1 MRVSLLL
8 GERRPGLN
16 ALGGIRDR
24 PIERRPARPQSEGCH
39 HHTCVTED
47 HLGLQQALAFY
58 AADEPVGVHIH
69 VIQPKGRRVA
79 QTNAMLVF
87 RLVVGEAR
95 YALFHDEPA
104 WPYGRVGQYGVSI
117 GDATVAD
124 PLLAAVDLVANDLA
138 VFLDAIG
145 GRLQR
150 AQVAAGFRLRRAV
163 GEQNSFFSDATQP
176 FLLLLRSGAESYG
189 IAAKECGK

>member
-24 PIERRPARPQSEGCH
+24 PIERRPARPQSEGRH
-39 HHTCVTED
+39 HHTRVTED
-47 HLGLQQALAFY
+47 HLRLQQALAFY
-58 AADEPVGVHIH
+58 AADEPVGVNVH
-69 VIQPKGRRVA
+69 VVESQRCRVA
-79 QTNAMLVF
+79 QTNAVLILGLIVSK
-87 RLVVGEAR
+87 
-95 YALFHDEPA
+95 ALHALLHDEPA
-104 WPYGRVGQYGVSI
+104 WPYGRVGQYGVNI

-145 GRLQR
+145 GRLQCT
-150 AQVAAGFRLRRAV
+150 QVAASFRLRRAV
-163 GEQNSFFSDATQP
+163 SEQNSFLSNATQP
-176 FLLLLRSGAESYG
+176 FLLLLCSGTESYG